1 MWAWYTN
8 KTSHIILYDVETDF
22 QRKKMSMNFYIKISY
37 VNLFFSLKKKDAVGI
52 LFITVSNKMN
62 RI

>member
-8 KTSHIILYDVETDF
+8 KTSLIILYDVETDF

-37 VNLFFSLKKKDAVGI
+37 VNLFFSLKKKGAFGI
-52 LFITVSNKMN
+52 LFNYC
-62 RI
+62 